1 MTGYCKYWSRL
12 ENTYVLTYNFPLD
25 FQNYI
30 KMESLKK
37 LLKNGQ
43 DPVPK
48 KWIA

>member
-1 MTGYCKYWSRL
+1 MTGYYNYWSRL
-12 ENTYVLTYNFPLD
+12 ENTYVLTYNFSLD

-30 KMESLKK
+30 KMESLKR
-37 LLKNGQ
+37 LLKNGR